1 LCERVRPG
9 TLQLGKT
16 VGAYFG
22 APAPCPQ
29 NDAPTLRSRY

>member
-1 LCERVRPG
+1 VRASAARHVAARE
-9 TLQLGKT
+9 T